1 MKTSLRT
8 LALASLLGLAA
19 FAITPVQGQTTN
31 TDSLVI
37 APKNSA
43 VKVIDSSS
51 ANGLNITMVGSPT
64 PAQKNTAARDNRA
77 DKIDTTVLNQKVKPE
92 KLSPNTKAAG
102 KKVGKVTEQQKK
114 TSTQTV
120 R

>member
-1 MKTSLRT
+1 MKTSLRILGAAT
-8 LALASLLGLAA
+8 LLSLVA
-19 FAITPVQGQTTN
+19 FATTPVQGQTTN
-31 TDSLVI
+31 GDSLVI

-64 PAQKNTAARDNRA
+64 PAQKNTAARDNRTE
-77 DKIDTTVLNQKVKPE
+77 KLDTTMLNQKVKPE
-92 KLSPNTKAAG
+92 KTLPQSKANSKKDAKAG
-102 KKVGKVTEQQKK
+102 ERKKIT
-114 TSTQTV
+114 TTQAG